1 MKTLILIRRILA
13 VLAVMSDA
21 FAAAAFLVMWIVVGT
36 WWFLALA
43 IALVAVGATVAYVEA
58 RL

>member
-13 VLAVMSDA
+13 VLAGLSDA
-21 FAAAAFLVMWIVVGT
+21 FAAAACLVMWIVVGT